1 MTIPKCHWPNKEKS
15 LEQQWDGTWKIQ
27 LSPSTNIQLG
37 IPAYLYKLT
46 KSNQDEG
53 INMEWPTSCPI
64 IAAGVF
70 LNNQVVME
78 WRVENSGWGF
88 LGPDPCSSYTIN

>member
-1 MTIPKCHWPNKEKS
+1 MQLAKQGKNPLNNNGTE
-15 LEQQWDGTWKIQ
+15 TWKIQ

-46 KSNQDEG
+46 KNNQDQG
-53 INMEWPTSCPI
+53 INKEWHTSCPI
-64 IAAGVF
+64 TGAGVF

-78 WRVENSGWGF
+78 WRVKNSGWGF
-88 LGPDPCSSYTIN
+88 LGPDPCSSNIIK